1 VTDPSLLC
9 PLVLLP
15 DPKDGVMSTRRLASS
30 ALLAALVL
38 VPAAACGSSSSGSTP
53 SASTTAAGNGSVAA
67 DPNAPEVN
75 AAGDIPDNQVYV
87 AWAPPG
93 GGWSVKV
100 PEGWARTDATDGSV
114 FTDKYNSVEATAAAA
129 GAAPTVDSAQ
139 TTEVPA
145 IKASTANVSDVKVS
159 TVNRK
164 AGPAVL
170 ITYTADSPANQV
182 TGKSVRV
189 AVERYEFFRNGTEV
203 VLTLSGPVGADN
215 VDPWKT
221 VTDGFTWQ

>member
-1 VTDPSLLC
+1 MTDPSLRFR
-9 PLVLLP
+9 LVLIL
-15 DPKDGVMSTRRLASS
+15 DPKDGAMSTRRLASS
-30 ALLAALVL
+30 ALLATLVL
-38 VPAAACGSSSSGSTP
+38 VPAVACGSSSSSSTP
-53 SASTTAAGNGSVAA
+53 SASSAAAGSGAVPAN
-67 DPNAPEVN
+67 PNAPEVN

-87 AWAPPG
+87 AWSPPA

-100 PEGWARTDATDGSV
+100 PEGWGRTDTSEGAV
-114 FTDKYNSVEATAAAA
+114 FTDKYNSVDARSVSAS
-129 GAAPTVDSAQ
+129 AAPTIDSAQ
-139 TTEVPA
+139 ATEVAA

-159 TVNRK
+159 MVSRK

-170 ITYTADSPANQV
+170 ISYTADSTPNQV

-221 VTDGFTWQ
+221 VTDGFAWQ